1 MGDLMQTLA
10 NLLIWAPPLLLAITF
25 HEAAHGFAANHYG
38 DDTAKRL
45 GRLTLNPL
53 AHIDRFGTV
62 ILPLILFLAPGGF
75 IFGYAKPVPVQVQR
89 LHDPRWDM
97 AKVAFAGPG
106 MNFALAVV
114 SALLLPIAAL
124 LPSKSS
130 FVVLDMLE
138 ISIFFNILLGLFNL
152 IPLPPLDGGRVLS
165 AILPRSASRALE
177 KLERFGIFI
186 VLGIFFLV
194 PLLGRSIGIQ
204 MEPFRAL
211 ILDPTQWLAKSLVAL
226 VT

>member
-1 MGDLMQTLA
+1 MDDLASTLSQ
-10 NLLIWAPPLLLAITF
+10 LLIWAPPLVLAITF

-62 ILPLILFLAPGGF
+62 ILPLILFLLPGGF

-106 MNFALAVV
+106 MNFALAVL
-114 SALLLPIAAL
+114 SALLVPVAMM
-124 LPSKSS
+124 LPSGPAST
-130 FVVLDMLE
+130 LLQMLN
-138 ISIFFNILLGLFNL
+138 ISIFFNILLALFNL
-152 IPLPPLDGGRVLS
+152 IPLPPLDGGRVLA
-165 AILPRSASRALE
+165 AILPEAQSRSFQKIE
-177 KLERFGIFI
+177 PVGIFV
-186 VLGIFFLV
+186 VLGVFFLV
-194 PLLGRSIGIQ
+194 PQLS
-204 MEPFRAL
+204 RAL
-211 ILDPTQWLAKSLVAL
+211 GFELDPFGSLIFKPTQWLAKSLVTL